1 MIQTYLPQYVRG
13 KTQDPSFA
21 KFANGLG
28 RAVYYELVS
37 NGWYTP
43 ERYNNIMSQLS
54 GESGHG
60 TSGLAKTNHNYGG
73 RKSKNGGWM
82 MFKDDADFAKNQVA
96 YIRRR
101 PRMWNAKNII
111 DFAKAAKSYN
121 YFGADLNKYIKLMQN
136 QTAAR
141 SAWESAMKGWGN
153 QVPNKP
159 SLPQNDVNNLDN
171 STNKTAL
178 DYLNDE
184 YRNDTNNMIPA
195 AVLAVT
201 PDEHPLTQSLDD
213 NIVKNDNMPEI
224 GDLFAAALAGQQ
236 YLPTPLLGYDNYSQQ
251 LPGDAKGKDSV
262 GTYNNPIALDPVVVF
277 PDRSPEK
284 TLDQKAKENYEYQKE
299 HPFLSNIRNN
309 VTKLKDEWDKFWDS
323 NLFRYPAYMAIG
335 GGVGRQALKFRSK
348 FRAANRY
355 KVPVNSQKSTY
366 VIDPWSDLVGDI
378 LGAYGKFQQTPV
390 GALLPFKYGKDS
402 GIHINPA
409 NRGKFNATKRRTGKT
424 TEELTH
430 SKNPLTRK
438 RAIFAMNAR
447 KWKH

>member
-21 KFANGLG
+21 NFANGLG

-60 TSGLAKTNHNYGG
+60 TSRLAKTNHNYGG
-73 RKSKNGGWM
+73 RKLKNGGWM

-121 YFGADLNKYIKLMQN
+121 YFGADLNRYIKLMQN

-153 QVPNKP
+153 QVPNKV

-201 PDEHPLTQSLDD
+201 PDEHQLTQSLDD
-213 NIVKNDNMPEI
+213 NVVKNNNMPEI
-224 GDLFAAALAGQQ
+224 GDLFTAALAGQQ

-251 LPGDAKGKDSV
+251 LPGDAKGKDSA

-277 PDRSPEK
+277 PDQQMTRVYNIANSSDAEFINRLK
-284 TLDQKAKENYEYQKE
+284 TLDRRSIDNHDGTRSIHLMESADNLAYPLIQDVNGKLVDYRNLPLEKRIKKAIQNNDYLQFATPDDAKYFGE
-299 HPFLSNIRNN
+299 HYKQMF
-309 VTKLKDEWDKFWDS
+309 
-323 NLFRYPAYMAIG
+323 PAY
-335 GGVGRQALKFRSK
+335 FD
-348 FRAANRY
+348 
-355 KVPVNSQKSTY
+355 VPS
-366 VIDPWSDLVGDI
+366 
-378 LGAYGKFQQTPV
+378 
-390 GALLPFKYGKDS
+390 FKYGKDS
-402 GIHINPA
+402 GIHIKPSH
-409 NRGKFNATKRRTGKT
+409 RGRFTQYLKSHPGMTAEKAK
-424 TEELTH
+424 H
-430 SKNPLTRK
+430 SKSAAVRK
-438 RAIFAMNAR
+438 MATFALNAR